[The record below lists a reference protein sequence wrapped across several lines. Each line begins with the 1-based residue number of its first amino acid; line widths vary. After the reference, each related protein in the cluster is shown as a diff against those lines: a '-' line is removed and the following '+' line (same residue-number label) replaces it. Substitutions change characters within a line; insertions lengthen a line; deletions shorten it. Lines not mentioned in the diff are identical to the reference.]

1 MLIIRNSHNQ
11 EINIFAVIAVIE
23 NNIFRTNITVTE
35 NNTDALSSFITN
47 IKTTNA
53 NTRIKLL

>member
-1 MLIIRNSHNQ
+1 MLIIRTSHNQ

-23 NNIFRTNITVTE
+23 NNIFRKNNTVTE

-47 IKTTNA
+47 IKNTNA

>member
-47 IKTTNA
+47 IKNTNA